1 LSGSRQHSGIT
12 LIELLI
18 MLTVVMILTLLSIPL
33 FTNLIQHYRITTA
46 VENLYSSLQY
56 ARTES
61 IKRNVNV
68 YVSFTTGDSWCYG
81 INTGSTC
88 NCATAGN
95 CNLGSFSAPA
105 AQLLTLSTS
114 GLSSNSFYFDTTH
127 GGASTTGT
135 ITYTLYG
142 QSSLI
147 TTSIS
152 RLGNIQTCSTGISG
166 YTAC

>member
-1 LSGSRQHSGIT
+1 LIGFREQNGIT

-33 FTNLIQHYRITTA
+33 FTSIIQHYRITTA

-56 ARTES
+56 ARSES
-61 IKRNVNV
+61 IKRNTNV

-81 INTGSTC
+81 INTSSACDCT
-88 NCATAGN
+88 TAGS
-95 CNLGSFSAPA
+95 CNLGSVSSSAP
-105 AQLLTLSTS
+105 QLLTLSTT
-114 GLSSNSFYFDTTH
+114 GLSSNSFYFDSTH
-127 GGASTTGT
+127 GGASSAGT

-142 QSSLI
+142 QTSLV

-152 RLGNIQTCSTGISG
+152 RLGNIQTCSTNING